1 MFTGIIEKIGVIT
14 KLSDFPGG
22 KHISVDVSSAFAKDI
37 CKGDSVAVS
46 GICLTAT
53 SIDGSIITFDAV
65 EETVSRT
72 LIKSWSVG
80 SVVNLERSLRAGDPM
95 GGHIVSGHVD
105 GTGKLAQINKLGD
118 GFVLEFSAP
127 DNCLDE
133 MIFKGSVAVD
143 GISLTIMQLTD
154 KTFSIAVIPHTWSH
168 TNLHLK
174 REGDMVN
181 IETDVIAKY
190 VKKYMANMG
199 RHAEPVSKI
208 TPEFLKENGF

>member
-1 MFTGIIEKIGVIT
+1 MFTGIIETTGKVK

-22 KHISVDVSSAFAKDI
+22 KHVCITVPESFVGQI
-37 CKGDSVAVS
+37 HKGDSVS
-46 GICLTAT
+46 INGICLTAAILND
-53 SIDGSIITFDAV
+53 SAITFDAV

-72 LIKSWSVG
+72 SLKTWSAG
-80 SVVNLERSLRAGDPM
+80 AVVNMERSLRAGDPM

-105 GTGKLAQINKLGD
+105 GTGILAKINKLGD

-127 DNCLDE
+127 ENCLDE

-143 GISLTIMQLTD
+143 GISLTIMRLTE

-190 VKKYMANMG
+190 VKKYIAGMA
-199 RHAEPVSKI
+199 RDAKPASKI
-208 TPEFLKENGF
+208 TPEFLKEYGF